1 MRSNA
6 DKLIKACVFVYFIM
20 LILTLSHVFFYT
32 DMQEFM
38 RADKEAANRDYSR
51 DWILDSGET
60 IKIDAITAG
69 GLGGRIAASKTLP
82 AKMHE
87 TDSIYFST
95 SNLNFIV
102 YVNGDEIYSFNTEEN
117 LTGTG
122 DGISYHMIGLGTKDE
137 GGLVRIEAETAF
149 ADKHGGQINEMQFG
163 AEELYRYSIMRR
175 NITGMTC
182 LS

>member
-102 YVNGDEIYSFNTEEN
+102 YDPPSEIVSTDAPDVTGFP
-117 LTGTG
+117 LTDSKASQSSSSTP
-122 DGISYHMIGLGTKDE
+122 SALPSK
-137 GGLVRIEAETAF
+137 TA
-149 ADKHGGQINEMQFG
+149 
-163 AEELYRYSIMRR
+163 
-175 NITGMTC
+175 
-182 LS
+182 